1 MSLDDLADQLGP
13 LPKSDENARLQR
25 ESIKGLHK
33 LLAGQDTLILREE
46 PKEDFGVDCSFEL
59 NLGGQMTNFRAQIQL
74 KASGRLAMTA
84 RGYIPLQVD
93 TANLNHL
100 LNGASA
106 IYLLWD
112 SSVDE
117 FWHVW
122 AQDENRRLCGEN
134 PSWRD
139 QDSITLQFRER
150 MTAGSIEPII
160 QRIAKQG
167 RFQREIQDRLA
178 KATEGETVVFRIDS
192 NSLQMTDPG
201 MATSLLLTSGTAI
214 VASGYPQQVVDL
226 MRVVEPSMLGLA
238 RMQLTQ
244 GYAEYMLG
252 NHWSALAHIRQ
263 AMARAGELSARDNSF
278 LETLKDSSEFQ
289 IGLIDSQSYERRM
302 EERAARL
309 SGVEA
314 LEAEQDAL
322 YRRCVRETDLAERSK
337 MARKFRVVTERIL
350 NEPQAP
356 RQIKVGAKLL
366 LLFVEGVEANLQAS
380 ETEFAADLRGKLF
393 PGDVNGAEKRFQDA
407 QQLHLQW
414 ERQAEEALKEA
425 YELNHPILIF
435 QALTIS
441 LKIRI
446 GRLFEERLNAIVDEK
461 ESDVSPAIRASVQRM
476 LDEAAKLNAANGS
489 LEGRLQL
496 AEHQADFLE
505 IQGDK
510 EGAKALA
517 AKTYPEAA
525 ALGFGPIAEK
535 AKRLLDD
542 DTLLLRWERSYKIL
556 NAQDE
561 DFQKANKSD
570 EELSRIATYM
580 LRSVESP
587 PARREVIE
595 AHLRSFRQISRERM
609 DWCRHLQIL
618 EDLEAAGDPKT
629 AYSEMLTRKCF
640 CDKFEYLT
648 EVASKDAEAVIADF
662 KQIFC
667 RSCPARD
674 PKRR

>member
-25 ESIKGLHK
+25 ESIKALHK

-59 NLGGQMTNFRAQIQL
+59 NLGGQMTNFRAQIQA
-74 KASGRLAMTA
+74 KASARLAMTA
-84 RGYIPLQVD
+84 EGYIPLQVS

-100 LNGASA
+100 LNGTSA
-106 IYLLWD
+106 VYLLWD
-112 SSVDE
+112 ASANE
-117 FWHVW
+117 FWYVW
-122 AQDENRRLCGEN
+122 AQTENRRMSAEN

-150 MTAGSIEPII
+150 LTAGSIESII
-160 QRIAKQG
+160 RRILKQG

-178 KATEGETVVFRIDS
+178 KATEGETVVFRIDAE
-192 NSLQMTDPG
+192 SLKLTDPS

-214 VASGYPQQVVDL
+214 VASGYPQQVLDL
-226 MRVVEPSMLGLA
+226 MRLVEPSMIGLA
-238 RMQLTQ
+238 RMQLTR

-252 NHWSALAHIRQ
+252 NHWGALAHIRQ
-263 AMARAGELSARDNSF
+263 ALARGQELSTRDSSF

-289 IGLIDSQSYERRM
+289 VGLIDSQSYEHRM

-322 YRRCVRETDLAERSK
+322 YRRCVRENDLAERSK
-337 MARKFRVVTERIL
+337 MAKKFRVVTERIL
-350 NEPQAP
+350 TEPQAP
-356 RQIKVGAKLL
+356 RQIKLGAKLL
-366 LLFVEGVEANLQAS
+366 LLYVEGVEANLEAS
-380 ETEFAADLRGKLF
+380 QTKFAAELRGKLF
-393 PGDVNGAEKRFQDA
+393 PGDLDGAEKRLQDA
-407 QQLHLQW
+407 RQHHLQW
-414 ERQAEEALKEA
+414 ERQADEALKEA

-435 QALTIS
+435 QALTIF

-461 ESDVSPAIRASVQRM
+461 ESAVSPAIRASVQRM
-476 LDEAAKLNAANGS
+476 LDEAAKLNATNGS

-505 IQGDK
+505 IQGDR

-517 AKTYPEAA
+517 ARTYPEAA
-525 ALGFGPIAEK
+525 ALGFGPTAEK

-556 NAQDE
+556 NAE
-561 DFQKANKSD
+561 DDDFHKANKSD
-570 EELSRIATYM
+570 EELSQISTHM

-618 EDLEAAGDPKT
+618 EDLEAAGDPRT
-629 AYSEMLTRKCF
+629 AYSELLTRKCF

-648 EVASKDAEAVIADF
+648 KVASTDAMAVIADF

-674 PKRR
+674 PKRK